1 MESSSRIAQ
10 MYGYAVCLIAVVTFL
25 ISANRMIDSVF
36 DMTEPLRANQYDG
49 RGVSLV
55 SFEAYKR
62 DRIEQRGSRER
73 PAPTMAPNAAAPAST
88 PAYTDAELRRMFAE
102 ERAEHI
108 GNVRFHAMRSLV
120 SSLLMILI
128 ASVLFLA
135 HWRWLRRQ
143 TDAA

>member
-1 MESSSRIAQ
+1 

-36 DMTEPLRANQYDG
+36 DMTEPLRANQYG
-49 RGVSLV
+49 GSGVSLV

-73 PAPTMAPNAAAPAST
+73 PSPTMVPNPGPPASTPAST

-102 ERAEHI
+102 ERAEHS
-108 GNVRFHAMRSLV
+108 GNVRFHAMRSLA

-135 HWRWLRRQ
+135 HWRCFAGKPTRRE
-143 TDAA
+143 